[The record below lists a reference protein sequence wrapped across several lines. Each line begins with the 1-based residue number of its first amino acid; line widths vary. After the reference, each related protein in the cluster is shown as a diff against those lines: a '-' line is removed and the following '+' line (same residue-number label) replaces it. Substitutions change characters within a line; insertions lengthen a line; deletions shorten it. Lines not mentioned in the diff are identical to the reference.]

1 MACFA
6 IVSHHARMR
15 CFLNKWLE
23 GPNNQ
28 YNILKMKFN
37 NASVLEIYF
46 GGMDDI
52 HIKVVWSGEKKGD
65 KVINFQEGNYVG
77 GKPYANKD
85 MSPQTYRF
93 KRFPNAESQ
102 FRKIEGKTFF
112 AIRHGEGVHNAA
124 SKWSKYMNPSI
135 YKDAEL
141 TQVGEIQASNAG
153 LALKHHLEIEKK
165 SIDMFF
171 VSDLQR
177 THQTCRKVLQTLYGN
192 GAKPQMYIL
201 PCLYEL
207 SEGCDS
213 HWKNIY
219 TAYENATLNYGGPDI
234 VQTFNLY
241 PDSRTNKRSKKYCET
256 LNVFVQA
263 VITYETVFA
272 RQNGMT
278 VEQKRKQLA
287 IAHKEANLLEEKYNS
302 GLSENTAKEY
312 SNEYEEF
319 LKENPTLS
327 ALPIGRSTK
336 LLKNAD
342 TFKDLTNTEEELFN
356 VPHVTLSKKRETDL
370 FGAGLSRSFLTRRN
384 GRKKTQR
391 SKRKRTRRK

>member
-1 MACFA
+1 
-6 IVSHHARMR
+6 
-15 CFLNKWLE
+15 
-23 GPNNQ
+23 
-28 YNILKMKFN
+28 
-37 NASVLEIYF
+37 
-46 GGMDDI
+46 
-52 HIKVVWSGEKKGD
+52 
-65 KVINFQEGNYVG
+65 
-77 GKPYANKD
+77 
-85 MSPQTYRF
+85 
-93 KRFPNAESQ
+93 
-102 FRKIEGKTFF
+102 
-112 AIRHGEGVHNAA
+112 
-124 SKWSKYMNPSI
+124 
-135 YKDAEL
+135 
-141 TQVGEIQASNAG
+141 
-153 LALKHHLEIEKK
+153 
-165 SIDMFF
+165 
-171 VSDLQR
+171 
-177 THQTCRKVLQTLYGN
+177 
-192 GAKPQMYIL
+192 
-201 PCLYEL
+201 
-207 SEGCDS
+207 
-213 HWKNIY
+213 
-219 TAYENATLNYGGPDI
+219 